1 MAKTNGS
8 NPKAAAPKPAV
19 ARAPVSPLKP
29 VNPLKKVS
37 IAARHDGGPEVLVT
51 RQFPHW
57 NGSGVPIPRATDGT
71 WTATLQLAP
80 GEYQYRLL
88 VDGQWRDHAE
98 APRRVP
104 NPFGTENCVLT
115 VG

>member
-1 MAKTNGS
+1 MAKANGS
-8 NPKAAAPKPAV
+8 TPKAAAPKAVAV
-19 ARAPVSPLKP
+19 ARAPQSPLR
-29 VNPLKKVS
+29 NVS
-37 IAARHDGGPEVLVT
+37 ITARLDGVREVLVSGDFT
-51 RQFPHW
+51 QW
-57 NGSGVPIPRATDGT
+57 NGAAVPLTPTADGT
-71 WTATLQLAP
+71 WTATLRLAP

-115 VG
+115 VA

>member
-1 MAKTNGS
+1 MAKTKVS
-8 NPKAAAPKPAV
+8 PKSAPKTPAAPALRPV
-19 ARAPVSPLKP
+19 VLSIRAEGAQEVIVTGDFSQWAMDRVRLEH
-29 VNPLKKVS
+29 S
-37 IAARHDGGPEVLVT
+37 GDGEWKT
-51 RQFPHW
+51 
-57 NGSGVPIPRATDGT
+57 
-71 WTATLQLAP
+71 TLELAP